1 MTIHEVDAHNVVP
14 TWVASEKLEYSAR
27 TIRGKINKRLPE
39 YLVDFPT
46 LQPPSRKW
54 AAINRLIDWDG
65 LIADVLRLDAL
76 FWLS

>member
-1 MTIHEVDAHNVVP
+1 MTIHQVDAHNVVP

-46 LQPPSRKW
+46 LQPPSGKW
-54 AAINRLIDWDG
+54 AATNRLIDWDG